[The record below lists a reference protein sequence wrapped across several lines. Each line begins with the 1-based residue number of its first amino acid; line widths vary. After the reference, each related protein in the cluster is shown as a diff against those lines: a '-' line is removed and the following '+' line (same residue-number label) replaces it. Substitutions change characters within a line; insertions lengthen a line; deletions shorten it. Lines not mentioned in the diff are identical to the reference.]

1 MKLIIYIFSVFII
14 CHNGLYLV
22 NLFQQQYYSLT
33 RLFIL
38 KKNTIKNYIT
48 IKLPL
53 FYLLAIFVFL
63 YQNKTLGVIILYLS
77 QCLLLTKIKLNEY
90 HFTRRFNMLLAI
102 LIIISLIMF
111 TNLYFLLSDFIGVF
125 LIFICNYLAFLLAN
139 FIMLPIEKIIAKHYI
154 TKAKNK
160 VDKNNYIVIGITG
173 SYGKTSMKNILYS
186 ILKSKYKISSQNHN
200 YNTVLGLAKYI
211 NDELEDDD
219 DILIVELGVDEVN
232 AMVKFKKLFLLDF
245 AIITSIGN
253 MHLATFKNLD
263 NIVKEKMNIAKLL
276 KDNGVLFINKDDCNY
291 KSDYK
296 KVIYTSRNDICYY
309 DGIPYSLS
317 LYDKRIDTEFVLE
330 YQLSYLSLALKMSE
344 MFSLKKEE
352 ILFVLKRIIIPDRR
366 FNISHKGRDIIIDNS
381 YNSNELG
388 FKLGI
393 DLISKFKRYKVVITG
408 GLFELGKEYEKVN
421 RDIGSYL
428 KEIDLIILV
437 SQDLNHP
444 LKNGFVSSSD
454 NKLIQVDDYAK
465 VGRIVDAIS
474 DEKVILYTAIGSN
487 ATLK

>member
-219 DILIVELGVDEVN
+219 DILIVELGVD
-232 AMVKFKKLFLLDF
+232 
-245 AIITSIGN
+245 
-253 MHLATFKNLD
+253 
-263 NIVKEKMNIAKLL
+263 
-276 KDNGVLFINKDDCNY
+276 
-291 KSDYK
+291 
-296 KVIYTSRNDICYY
+296 
-309 DGIPYSLS
+309 
-317 LYDKRIDTEFVLE
+317 
-330 YQLSYLSLALKMSE
+330 
-344 MFSLKKEE
+344 
-352 ILFVLKRIIIPDRR
+352 
-366 FNISHKGRDIIIDNS
+366 
-381 YNSNELG
+381 
-388 FKLGI
+388 
-393 DLISKFKRYKVVITG
+393 
-408 GLFELGKEYEKVN
+408 
-421 RDIGSYL
+421 
-428 KEIDLIILV
+428 
-437 SQDLNHP
+437 
-444 LKNGFVSSSD
+444 
-454 NKLIQVDDYAK
+454 
-465 VGRIVDAIS
+465 
-474 DEKVILYTAIGSN
+474 
-487 ATLK
+487 